1 VLSPRG
7 ADEEQLAASHGNK
20 AGTRLSGVGDGGRL
34 KRISAFIARIFR
46 ERELILRS
54 ETGVRYLVLSPA
66 LQKSVAAGALL
77 VLGVV
82 VWTIAAREEAWR
94 LVDAK
99 RQEVARAES
108 AYRAAIDTLGTAVDT
123 ATEKGRAES
132 AAAMLNLVEQNE
144 TLQQH
149 LKDVSDRLATA
160 EGERARAAA
169 QHEELVARMRKLDE
183 QVRAIASRHSEFS
196 SLMST
201 LSSGLDDAMAER
213 GRLAVEADR
222 LAADRNAVNAEMA
235 ELSRQQTQMQ
245 ANHEATIE
253 RLSQRTQAGI
263 DMLKR
268 LISRTGLDPDKVLPT
283 NADSGGMG
291 GPFVPIPPGA
301 EDKTRAK
308 LVGLG
313 SQIGKLAQMRKLLHS
328 LPAGAPLDN
337 YNLMSPFGVRRDPIT
352 GQLAMHA
359 GVDLAGSY
367 HEPVKAT
374 GPGEVKVAGWSGEYG
389 NMVEIDHGYGLMT
402 RYAHLARVQVKVG
415 QRVAYHQVIGI
426 MGSTGRS
433 TGPHVHYEV
442 LSDGKNLNPAKFLEA
457 ARDVPKQ

>member
-1 VLSPRG
+1 M
-7 ADEEQLAASHGNK
+7 
-20 AGTRLSGVGDGGRL
+20 

-46 ERELILRS
+46 EREVILRS
-54 ETGVRYLVLSPA
+54 ETGVHYLVLSPA
-66 LQKSVAAGALL
+66 LQQSIAAGALL
-77 VLGVV
+77 ALSVLT
-82 VWTIAAREEAWR
+82 WTLIAREEAWR

-108 AYRAAIDTLGTAVDT
+108 AYRAAIDNLGTAVDT
-123 ATEKGRAES
+123 AQEKGRAES
-132 AAAMLNLVEQNE
+132 AAAMLDLVQQNE
-144 TLQQH
+144 SLQQH
-149 LKDVSDRLATA
+149 LKDVNDRLATA

-169 QHEELVARMRKLDE
+169 EHEALVARMRKLDE

-213 GRLAVEADR
+213 GRLALEADR
-222 LAADRNAVNAEMA
+222 LAADRNAVSAEMA
-235 ELSRQQTQMQ
+235 ELGRQQSLMQ
-245 ANHEATIE
+245 ANHEATID

-268 LISRTGLDPDKVLPT
+268 LITRTGLDPDKVLPA

-291 GPFVPIPPGA
+291 GPFVPVPPGT

-313 SQIGKLAQMRKLLHS
+313 TQIGKLAQMRKLLHS
-328 LPAGAPLDN
+328 LPVGAPLEN

-367 HEPVKAT
+367 HEPVMAT
-374 GPGEVKVAGWSGEYG
+374 APGTIKIAGWSGEYG
-389 NMVEIDHGYGLMT
+389 NMVEIDHGYGLVT
-402 RYAHLARVQVKVG
+402 RYAHLSRVQVKPG
-415 QRVAYHQVIGI
+415 QKVSFHQVVGI
-426 MGSTGRS
+426 MGTTGRS

-457 ARDVPKQ
+457 ARDVSKQ